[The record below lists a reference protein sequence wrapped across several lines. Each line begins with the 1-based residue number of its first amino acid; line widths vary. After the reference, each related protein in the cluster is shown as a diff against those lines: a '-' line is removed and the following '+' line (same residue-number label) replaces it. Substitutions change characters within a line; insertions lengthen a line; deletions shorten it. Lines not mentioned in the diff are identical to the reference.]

1 MMMQLLTELQDR
13 DSFFALKRFRA
24 RDRTEQ
30 YFEDEA
36 KALQALAKNPH
47 RNITLHLASWT
58 HDGRFYMLFPFADGD
73 GGTLKKYLLSNP
85 SPMLTKEFVIWLLS
99 QMRDLA
105 AAVQHIYN
113 SASPLNK
120 NMPKTEPSDRT
131 NAQLSAGLRR
141 RPSHRGIHYDLKP
154 ENILLFS
161 DKQNNRTFWRI
172 SDFGLAEINEIVLSG
187 STTQPEH
194 TFANK
199 GKQGDPEY
207 SAPDEALQ
215 QKTSR
220 KYDIWSLGCIYLEIL
235 IWVFGRGG
243 EELREFQEERLVVS
257 EPQAN
262 QDQKFWYLSRTGVRL
277 KPKVVEKM
285 KGLRLV
291 CAERGVFKELF
302 RLTSDMLTIKPA
314 ERPNAPTVHNDMVQ
328 ILIQAEHDLLDD
340 PDSYTKPFHSKI
352 AVAAPPTVSRKPSR
366 PNSIDERAVGLSPT
380 RPDAPPRY
388 MHIDTTHHARTKS
401 EPTLDVATSPLLN
414 VPNGEERFA
423 GQWQDQDQPDP
434 YPTRVSAH
442 GSPRSRSPSISI
454 HKPNGEI
461 ELMQREG
468 DLSAEEAVA

>member
-1 MMMQLLTELQDR
+1 
-13 DSFFALKRFRA
+13 
-24 RDRTEQ
+24 
-30 YFEDEA
+30 
-36 KALQALAKNPH
+36 
-47 RNITLHLASWT
+47 
-58 HDGRFYMLFPFADGD
+58 MLFPFADGD
-73 GGTLKKYLLSNP
+73 GGTLKKYLLTNP
-85 SPMLTKEFVIWLLS
+85 SPMLTEEFVIWLLS

-120 NMPKTEPSDRT
+120 NMPKPEPSDRT
-131 NAQLSAGLRR
+131 NTQLSAGH
-141 RPSHRGIHYDLKP
+141 RPTPVHTGIHYDLKP

-194 TFANK
+194 TYANK

-243 EELREFQEERLVVS
+243 EELREFQEERLIVS

-262 QDQKFWYLSRTGVRL
+262 QDQKFWYVSRTGVRL
-277 KPKVVEKM
+277 KPKVVEKL
-285 KGLRLV
+285 KTLRPE
-291 CAERGVFKELF
+291 CAQRGVFKELF

-328 ILIQAEHDLLDD
+328 ILTQAEHDLSDD
-340 PDSYTKPFHSKI
+340 PDGYTKPFQSKI
-352 AVAAPPTVSRKPSR
+352 PVAAPPTVSRKPSR
-366 PNSIDERAVGLSPT
+366 PNSIDERAVGLSPAT
-380 RPDAPPRY
+380 TDAPPRY
-388 MHIDTTHHARTKS
+388 MHIDTGHHARTKS
-401 EPTLDVATSPLLN
+401 EPTLDLAISPLLN
-414 VPNGEERFA
+414 VPNRDEIFA
-423 GQWQDQDQPDP
+423 GQWQQQDPTDP
-434 YPTRVSAH
+434 FSSRVSAQ
-442 GSPRSRSPSISI
+442 GSPRSRSPSISLQ
-454 HKPNGEI
+454 KVNGEVEI
-461 ELMQREG
+461 MQHEG
-468 DLSAEEAVA
+468 DLGAEEAVA